1 MNKNT
6 NDLSHSNRQITGGYF
21 PPQCYLAGSWAALFP
36 AACYICRSPAL
47 SLVRLP
53 GHLSFPPRW
62 QAASPLLSSPHAKL
76 PASHRAGTS
85 FLSFGYKPY
94 ALLTGSPLPSS
105 VLFVLLSVCTL
116 LSPPFDKQAGRPQGE
131 GASTWGR
138 GSSLPLGPRQETW
151 LPGLSGIRIGSLGV
165 QSILSLLPSLLPLP
179 STSGLHHTLK
189 VSHHHQQ
196 RLHF

>member
-6 NDLSHSNRQITGGYF
+6 NDFSHSNRQITGGYF

-62 QAASPLLSSPHAKL
+62 QAASPLLSSCQAPRLSQSWHIISVFWLQALCSAYWVSFALICALCAPFCLHASI
-76 PASHRAGTS
+76 PT
-85 FLSFGYKPY
+85 F
-94 ALLTGSPLPSS
+94 
-105 VLFVLLSVCTL
+105 
-116 LSPPFDKQAGRPQGE
+116 QGE

-138 GSSLPLGPRQETW
+138 GSSLLLGPRQETW
-151 LPGLSGIRIGSLGV
+151 LPGLSGIRIGSLGI